1 MTAATA
7 SAADRIRAAERRL
20 VEAQQTAVSAAAR
33 YARTV
38 AIAEQDLAA
47 LRLALMDGG
56 GA

>member
-7 SAADRIRAAERRL
+7 SAADRIRVAERRL

-33 YARTV
+33 HARTV